1 MVIDFRDDIVDQDDY
16 MKHFSHSQRMKR
28 LYPIM
33 KEAKKKRKHM
43 KETFKI
49 QGRTIEFIVD
59 KDGTGVLRKK
69 PMTGGWF

>member
-1 MVIDFRDDIVDQDDY
+1 MTIDFSDDIVDQDGY
-16 MKHFSHSQRMKR
+16 MKHFSYRERMKK

-33 KEAKKKRKHM
+33 KEAKKKRKKM

-49 QGRTIEFIVD
+49 NGRTIEFIVD

-69 PMTGGWF
+69 PMTGWF